1 MVVNEDKIILF
12 GLITFVAQNMLLSDE
27 TKSRHKSYHK

>member
-12 GLITFVAQNMLLSDE
+12 GLIAFTQKMLLSDG
-27 TKSRHKSYHK
+27 TKSSHKSYQ